1 MPRNRTARSAVLGV
15 RVRRPASGPTPSR
28 NTAALRRRL
37 VVGGLVLLSLVL
49 VTLSFRRDDG
59 PLASAQDTAAEALRP
74 FQVAANRVAEP
85 FRDAWAW
92 IDGLLN
98 ARSDAERLEA
108 ENEALRQ
115 QLVRSELAVN
125 ENERLRELL
134 RYRSSPSF
142 PDAFDGLAAAVI
154 ARPAGAF
161 AQSIVVAVGRK
172 DGVAVDD
179 PVVTQDGLVGRVTR
193 VADRSSRVMLLT
205 DDQSAVSAIDV
216 STTASG
222 IVRRGQG
229 PRSALRLDRVPKEQK
244 MRAGDTIVTAGW
256 RTPRLSSLYPRGI
269 PIGRVVSVGQTD
281 TYPYKQ
287 IQVDPFADFTS
298 LDAVLVLVP
307 RDRAEQAP

>member
-1 MPRNRTARSAVLGV
+1 MLGV
-15 RVRRPASGPTPSR
+15 RVRHPASGPTPSR

-49 VTLSFRRDDG
+49 VTLSFQRDEG
-59 PLASAQDTAAEALRP
+59 PLARAQDGAAAALRP

-85 FRDAWAW
+85 FRDGWAW
-92 IDGLLN
+92 LDGLLD

-115 QLVRSELAVN
+115 QLIRSELAIT
-125 ENERLRELL
+125 ENERLTALL

-205 DDQSAVSAIDV
+205 DDQSAVSAIDL
-216 STTASG
+216 STTAPG

-229 PRSALRLDRVPKEQK
+229 PRSALRLDRVAKEQRV
-244 MRAGDTIVTAGW
+244 RAGDTIVTAGW

-269 PIGRVVSVGQTD
+269 PIGQVVSVGQTD

-287 IQVDPFADFTS
+287 VQVEPFADFAS

-307 RDRAEQAP
+307 RTRAETTP